1 MAISLTID
9 GAQVALKKGSMAE
22 CVRSNG
28 VAIGQIAQRTEQEPA
43 PHE

>member
-1 MAISLTID
+1 MDISLTID
-9 GAQVALKKGSMAE
+9 GALVALKKGSMAE
-22 CVRSNG
+22 CVRNSG